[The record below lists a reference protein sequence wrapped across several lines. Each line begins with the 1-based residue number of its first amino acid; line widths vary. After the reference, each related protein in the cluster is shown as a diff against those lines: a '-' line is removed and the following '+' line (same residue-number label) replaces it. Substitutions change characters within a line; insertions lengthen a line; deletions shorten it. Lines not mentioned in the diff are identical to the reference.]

1 MPPDKKHVEPGA
13 PDPRMERRSRV
24 GGWPI
29 FIVGLFLVLLTYE
42 LRYTLIPFV
51 FAVVIGF
58 VLDPVIAWSAQRLR
72 GHRWPVATVL
82 TILIVGCVSYGI
94 YWIGTQA
101 FTDLTRAVQRLP
113 HMIES
118 GINAVAGPQGVEV
131 FGAHYTPQQL
141 TQTAMQSA
149 TNLFNS
155 AQVMLA
161 LQIGAGAVAAVI
173 LTFVLIPYFLVSG
186 PRIAAGTL
194 WLVPPE
200 RRGSIEAML
209 PALVPVLRRYV
220 VGVIC
225 VVIYT
230 AIVAYIGFGLIFGLP
245 GAALISV
252 VVGVLEM
259 IPVVGPITSI
269 ILVSLASLQG
279 SGLSMIWPIGWA
291 LGLRL
296 LTDNIVGPFL
306 LGRAVRVHPVV
317 VIFAFVIGAMLFG
330 IIGLLLAVP
339 TSACIII
346 ILQYYYSE
354 PIAPEGEAE
363 PETVRVTGQLD
374 TAGARPR

>member
-1 MPPDKKHVEPGA
+1 MPPDKKDVEPGT
-13 PDPRMERRSRV
+13 PDPKTERRSRV

-29 FIVGLFLVLLTYE
+29 FVVGLFLVLLTYE

-51 FAVVIGF
+51 FAIVIGF
-58 VLDPVIAWSAQRLR
+58 VLDPVIAWSAQRMR
-72 GHRWPVATVL
+72 GHRWPMATLL

-101 FTDLTRAVQRLP
+101 FKDLSNTLQKLP
-113 HMIES
+113 HMIQS
-118 GINAVAGPQGVEV
+118 GVSAVAGPQGIDV
-131 FGAHYTPQQL
+131 FGAHYTPEQL
-141 TQTAMQSA
+141 TQTAMQAA
-149 TNLFNS
+149 TNLFSS

-161 LQIGAGAVAAVI
+161 LQIGVGAIAAVI

-209 PALVPVLRRYV
+209 PQLVPVLRRYI

-252 VVGVLEM
+252 IVGVLEM

-269 ILVSLASLQG
+269 LLVSLASLQG
-279 SGLSMIWPIGWA
+279 SGLSVIWPIAWA

-296 LTDNIVGPFL
+296 MTDNIVGPFL
-306 LGRAVRVHPVV
+306 LGRAVTVHPVV

-339 TSACIII
+339 VSACIVI
-346 ILQYYYSE
+346 ILQFYYAE
-354 PIAPEGEAE
+354 PIAPEGDAE
-363 PETVRVTGQLD
+363 PEAVRVAGRLD

>member
-1 MPPDKKHVEPGA
+1 MPPDHNHNNPRTR
-13 PDPRMERRSRV
+13 DPKAERRSRI

-29 FIVGLFLVLLTYE
+29 FIVGLFLLLLTYE

-51 FAVVIGF
+51 FAAVIGF
-58 VLDPVIAWSAQRLR
+58 VLDPVVAGSAKRMR
-72 GHRWPVATVL
+72 GHRWPMATLLTVL
-82 TILIVGCVSYGI
+82 IIGFVGYGI
-94 YWIGTQA
+94 YWVGNQA
-101 FTDLTRAVQRLP
+101 FTDLTNAMKKLP
-113 HMIES
+113 QLIQ
-118 GINAVAGPQGVEV
+118 GAINAIAGPQGIDL
-131 FGAHYTPQQL
+131 FGAHYTPEQL
-141 TQTAMQSA
+141 THTAIQGA
-149 TNLFNS
+149 TNLFSS
-155 AQVMLA
+155 AQIALA
-161 LQIGAGAVAAVI
+161 LQIGAGAIAAVI

-200 RRGSIEAML
+200 RRGSIEAVL
-209 PALVPVLRRYV
+209 PALVPMLRRYV
-220 VGVIC
+220 VGIIC

-252 VVGVLEM
+252 VVGFLEM
-259 IPVVGPITSI
+259 IPVVGPVTSI

-279 SGLSMIWPIGWA
+279 SGLSVIWPIAWA
-291 LGLRL
+291 LGLRIC
-296 LTDNIVGPFL
+296 TDNLVGPFL
-306 LGRAVRVHPVV
+306 LGKAVTVHPVV

-346 ILQYYYSE
+346 ILQHYYAE
-354 PIAPEGEAE
+354 PISPSGSAE
-363 PETVRVTGQLD
+363 PEAVRVAGELD